1 MESQYFKT
9 LPSWTY
15 TSEHFFELEKKNL
28 FLNNWQ
34 LICHISNI
42 PNPGDYVTFDLFDER
57 LMAVRNEKSEVNVF
71 HNVCSHRATR
81 LLEDEVGNCG
91 KRIRCPYHAW
101 SYDLS
106 GNLKNV
112 PHLEQFENLDL
123 PKYGLK
129 PVEMEVFQGFIF
141 AKVIPNDIPSVAVQ
155 FEPYIDEL
163 ALYRFEELEPLGR
176 VTMRPR
182 AVNWKQVADNYVDA
196 MHIPV
201 AHPGLSGLV
210 GNSYGVE
217 VSDNGGFIHKMWGD
231 LSQTRKKI
239 LSNDLYKKYLPRVSH
254 LPNEKQMHWV
264 YFRLWPNLAFDIYP
278 DQMDFMQFIPINAST
293 TMIREIPFALKDER
307 REMKVARYLNW
318 RINREVNAE
327 DTDLIN
333 WVQEGMQ
340 TSAFESGPLAK
351 TEICLIDSA
360 EKIRK
365 AIHVARLD
373 REPESEKITP
383 LNYDLLL
390 SPHQKSKVSLI
401 HESTTR
407 DLK

>member
-1 MESQYFKT
+1 MESQFFNT

-15 TSEHFFELEKKNL
+15 TSEQFFELEKKNL

-34 LICHISNI
+34 LICHASNI
-42 PNPGDYVTFDLFDER
+42 PETGDYVTFDLFNER
-57 LMAVRNEKSEVNVF
+57 LVAVRNEQSEVNVF

-81 LLEDEVGNCG
+81 LLEGEVGNCG

-112 PHLEQFENLDL
+112 PHLEQFEKLDL
-123 PKYGLK
+123 LKHGLR
-129 PVEMEVFQGFIF
+129 PVEMEIFQGFIF
-141 AKVIPNDIPSVAVQ
+141 AKVIPNDIPSVADQ

-210 GNSYGVE
+210 GNSYGIE
-217 VSDNGGFIHKMWGD
+217 VSDNGGFIHKMWCD
-231 LSQTRKKI
+231 LSQTRKNM

-254 LPNEKQMHWV
+254 LPSEKQMHWV
-264 YFRLWPNLAFDIYP
+264 YFRLWPNLALDVYP

-293 TMIREIPFALKDER
+293 TMIREVPFALKDER
-307 REMKVARYLNW
+307 REMKAARYLNW
-318 RINREVNAE
+318 RINRDVNAE

-333 WVQEGMQ
+333 WVQEGMD
-340 TSAFESGPLAK
+340 TSAFQSGPLAK

-365 AIHVARLD
+365 AIPVSRLD
-373 REPESEKITP
+373 REPASEEIQKLNREFLSSSAQTNKI
-383 LNYDLLL
+383 
-390 SPHQKSKVSLI
+390 SLI
-401 HESTTR
+401 HPSPAG